1 MIFSSVNVIESWR
14 WPWLRF
20 LIYSCACFHAI
31 VKWFRVDVFLAK
43 SHNIYECLYGTNRN
57 DTVLHTIGS
66 LAINSSAQIYQM
78 SFAFSKY
85 CVIHCNKSNIFMRD
99 AILWILTKAKWAFR
113 SEVELL
119 SFKMKK
125 NEWITQ
131 KCNIKKWP
139 HTVKP
144 IT

>member
-1 MIFSSVNVIESWR
+1 MNFSSVNVIESWR

-66 LAINSSAQIYQM
+66 LAINSSAHIKWVSLFLNIVSSIVIKAIFSCETQ
-78 SFAFSKY
+78 SFEYSPSRNE
-85 CVIHCNKSNIFMRD
+85 H
-99 AILWILTKAKWAFR
+99 R